1 MAALEGSAA
10 HADADYVKLREE
22 HGFGLIELLIAMV
35 ILNIGLLALVAA
47 FQSSA
52 FALRRASHISTA
64 ATLADTQMELYR
76 GLTYAQI
83 VLDPTLLAGVDNT
96 YKCDGALGTSCP
108 NSTAA
113 EQTGSC
119 VGPPEACNP
128 SRLVTNYG
136 DRYGYRVDTYIVL
149 VTTSNGSATGR
160 AEKKVTVVVRDKS
173 RLGKTLAR
181 ATSTFDQTISG

>member
-1 MAALEGSAA
+1 
-10 HADADYVKLREE
+10 VKLREE

-35 ILNIGLLALVAA
+35 VLNIGLITLVAV

-52 FALRRASHISTA
+52 VALRRASHVSTA

-83 VLDPTLLAGVDNT
+83 VLDPTQLASVDNT
-96 YKCDGALGTSCP
+96 YKCEPTLGAGCP

-113 EQTGSC
+113 EQTGTCSTQ
-119 VGPPEACNP
+119 VNACNP
-128 SRLVTNYG
+128 SRVVTNYG
-136 DRYGYRVDTYIVL
+136 DRYGYRVDTYIL
-149 VTTSNGSATGR
+149 LITPTEGATTGR
-160 AEKKVTVVVRDKS
+160 VEKKVTVVVRDTHA
-173 RLGKTLAR
+173 LGRTLAR

>member
-1 MAALEGSAA
+1 
-10 HADADYVKLREE
+10 VKLREE

-35 ILNIGLLALVAA
+35 VLNIGLLALVAA

-83 VLDPTLLAGVDNT
+83 VLDPTLLSAVDNT
-96 YKCDGALGTSCP
+96 YKCDSTLGSSCP
-108 NSTAA
+108 NSTST

-119 VGPPEACNP
+119 TGPAEACNP
-128 SRLVTNYG
+128 SRVVTNYG
-136 DRYGYRVDTYIVL
+136 DRYAYRVDTYIVS
-149 VTTSNGSATGR
+149 VTPSNCSTISPLPPAGCNSPGR
-160 AEKKVTVVVRDKS
+160 LQKKVTVVVRDKA
-173 RLGKTLAR
+173 RLGKTFAR